1 MIKIEND
8 DQLDAAIA
16 RVDELLKF
24 VGTND
29 NGADWS
35 TLTQEQAKELEELSD
50 AIEKFEGRT
59 DILNRD
65 YRIV

>member
-1 MIKIEND
+1 MRIETD
-8 DQLDAAIA
+8 DQLDVAIA

-35 TLTQEQAKELEELSD
+35 TLTQEQAEELEEFSN
-50 AIEKFEGRT
+50 AIEEYEERT

-65 YRIV
+65 YRI

>member
-1 MIKIEND
+1 MKIEND

-24 VGTND
+24 VGTNE

-35 TLTQEQAKELEELSD
+35 TLTQEQAEELEEVSD
-50 AIEKFEGRT
+50 AIEEYEDRT
-59 DILNRD
+59 DILNRN